1 MGFLTDAGATALLNC
16 PAVNDLDILNVAKN
30 SLTKAMVDK
39 LMQLDTEVVADNQ
52 DINKTVS
59 NRYEEVWE

>member
-16 PAVNDLDILNVAKN
+16 PAVNNLDILSVANNCLTN
-30 SLTKAMVDK
+30 SMVDK

-52 DINKTVS
+52 DIYKTAS
-59 NRYEEVWE
+59 NRYEPTWE